1 MVTPEQHSDVIQ
13 AVSSS
18 PLTGSRLR
26 QFAME
31 RLDALP
37 DYDWS
42 GIYRLEGN
50 DLLLDAFVGAD
61 TDHVRIPVGVGVCGT
76 AVAQDANQLI
86 EDVRELANYLACSV
100 STRSEIVVLIRKNG
114 EILGQIDID
123 SHRVGAFDDSD
134 ESLLEQLAE
143 LLAQRWRDQD

>member
-1 MVTPEQHSDVIQ
+1 
-13 AVSSS
+13 
-18 PLTGSRLR
+18 
-26 QFAME
+26 ME